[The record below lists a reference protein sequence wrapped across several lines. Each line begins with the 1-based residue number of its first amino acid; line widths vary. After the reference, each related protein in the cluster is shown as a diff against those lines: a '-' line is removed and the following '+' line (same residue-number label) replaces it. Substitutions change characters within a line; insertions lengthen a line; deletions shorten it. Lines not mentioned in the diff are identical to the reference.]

1 MLIHSRNIYVYETD
15 LMGIVHHSNYL
26 RFCEEARI
34 EWCKRF
40 LKAEGENSKD
50 FLHKNVY
57 SLTVV
62 ETKVQH
68 KRPLMYPN
76 KFSIEIRS
84 QIDGIKLIYQYKIK
98 NIDSEICALVETI
111 HCSVN
116 EKLKPIRLSAE
127 LIAAVN
133 MESDQKIN

>member
-34 EWCKRF
+34 EWCRRF
-40 LKAEGENSKD
+40 IENKNLDENSE
-50 FLHKNVY
+50 FLNQHVY

-62 ETKVQH
+62 STKVHH
-68 KRPLMYPN
+68 KLPLKYPN
-76 KFSIEIRS
+76 QFAIDMQS
-84 QIDGIKLIYQYKIK
+84 QIDGIRLVFLYKIK
-98 NIDSEICALVETI
+98 NNVGEICAEVETV

-116 EKLKPIRLSAE
+116 EKLRPLRLSKD
-127 LIAAVN
+127 LVAAVQKQN
-133 MESDQKIN
+133 M